1 MPTKIEKD
9 ALTGKETTGHDW
21 DGIRELNTPVPRWWL
36 YVWLATIVW
45 GVALFILYPAIPLG
59 RTVTPGL
66 LGYSSH
72 KALDKSLKAL
82 QAERAPFFDKIEAT
96 SLSDIQKDPDLLS
109 VALIA
114 GKSAFANNCSPCHG
128 PSGSGRPGYPNLEDD
143 VWLWGGTLD
152 EIKQTITYGVR
163 SGHPDAHVSDMPH
176 FGADNL
182 LTPDDI
188 QAVADYVFT
197 LYGNHPKD
205 APAPAAASVE
215 AGAKVFG
222 DNCAPC
228 HGDKAQGNPDVG
240 APRLASATHLYG
252 NDRATIVRQV
262 TLPRQGVMPAWGG
275 RLDDATIKSLALY
288 VHSLGGGQ

>member
-21 DGIRELNTPVPRWWL
+21 DGIRELNTPLPNWWL
-36 YVWLATIVW
+36 YTWYVCIAWAF
-45 GVALFILYPAIPLG
+45 ALFVLYPAIPLWHSHTLG
-59 RTVTPGL
+59 V
-66 LGYSSH
+66 LGYTSRNN
-72 KALDKSLKAL
+72 LDASLKAL
-82 QAERAPFFDKIEAT
+82 QTERAPFFDKIKSA
-96 SLSDIQKDPDLLS
+96 SFADIEKNPDLRT

-114 GKSAFANNCSPCHG
+114 GKSAFANNCAPCHG
-128 PSGSGRPGYPNLEDD
+128 PAGSGRVGYPNLADD

-152 EIKQTITYGVR
+152 QIQQTITYGVR

-182 LTPDDI
+182 LTQDDI
-188 QAVADYVFT
+188 KAVADYVFT
-197 LYGNHPKD
+197 LYGGHSKD
-205 APAPAAASVE
+205 APAASTSVAA
-215 AGAKVFG
+215 GGNFG

-228 HGDKAQGNPDVG
+228 HGDKGQGNPDVG

-252 NDRATIVRQV
+252 DDRATIVRQV

-275 RLDDATIKSLALY
+275 RLDEATIKSLALY